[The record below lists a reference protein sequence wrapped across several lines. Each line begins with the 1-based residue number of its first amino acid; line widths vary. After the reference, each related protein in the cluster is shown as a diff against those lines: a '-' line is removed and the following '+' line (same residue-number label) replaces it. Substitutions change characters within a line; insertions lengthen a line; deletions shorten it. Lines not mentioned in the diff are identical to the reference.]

1 MSGDTRQVAPLSPAS
16 VAVHNDGD
24 VLGES
29 RRIQVAVDVAFLAIQ
44 PLGYFVLQSDLSER
58 EYHRGQQG
66 AMTGR
71 VFSCWSSG
79 SVGRA
84 LLPATQATARCGVQL
99 DGLMT
104 LELGLVQLVDGSKTL
119 AGKSARPTLGLSGL
133 PPARLSTP

>member
-1 MSGDTRQVAPLSPAS
+1 MSGDTRQVAPLGPAP
-16 VAVHNDGD
+16 VAVHDDGD

-71 VFSCWSSG
+71 VFSCWTSA

-84 LLPATQATARCGVQL
+84 LPPV
-99 DGLMT
+99 
-104 LELGLVQLVDGSKTL
+104 TL
-119 AGKSARPTLGLSGL
+119 ATSKGVEVRGMNL
-133 PPARLSTP
+133 